1 MKRRWW
7 VFVAISALFI
17 LAVAVLMRVSSREE
31 AWRPWQGETAERD
44 LPAITGDTLRILVT
58 HDPLV
63 WEPGPG
69 GGTGL
74 AFEWLERFARI
85 HKLVPLAVPLHHPD
99 SLLTALWQGRGDVVA
114 APIMATREFERH
126 FAFAEAILELAPYLA
141 ELRVEMDGE
150 GTPGIAA
157 VHDSMLLAV
166 SSPFADNHY
175 RFDRDFAK
183 RSVLGLSARLS
194 EDELLM
200 DVLLDRTSAAV
211 VSGLRAAHE
220 SNRFPVLQF
229 DGPLGPPLEWRFVV
243 RRNAPLLR
251 EALNGWVADPKE
263 REARA
268 VLLRGFSGPIA
279 APGPLRSR
287 RMKGAMNDSISPFDE
302 YFREHA
308 NGLAYDWQL
317 LAAMA
322 WKESRFD
329 STVTSSKGAMGI
341 MQIMPR
347 TAARFGLDT
356 SSAMADHVRAAARYV
371 ARLDTLW
378 MRAIPDRQQR
388 LRFVLASYNAG
399 PGHIIDAQRLAAQLG
414 LDPERWEGHVER
426 AVLLLAK
433 PRYFQRPELK
443 NGYCKG
449 SQVFHYVRGV
459 LVVQEQLRARGR
471 AAKRKG

>member
-1 MKRRWW
+1 MKQRWW
-7 VFVAISALFI
+7 VFVAVSALFI
-17 LAVAVLMRVSSREE
+17 LGVAVLMRVSSREE
-31 AWRPWQGETAERD
+31 AWRPWQGETVERD
-44 LPAITGDTLRILVT
+44 LPMITGDTLRILVM

-74 AFEWLERFARI
+74 AFEWLERFARM
-85 HKLVPLAVPLHHPD
+85 HKVHPLAVPMDHPD
-99 SLLTALWQGRGDVVA
+99 SLLVALWQGRGDVVA
-114 APIMATREFERH
+114 SPIMATREFERH
-126 FAFAEAILELAPYLA
+126 FAFSEAILELTPYLA
-141 ELRVEMDGE
+141 DMRAEVDDAGI
-150 GTPGIAA
+150 PGIAA
-157 VHDSMLLAV
+157 VHDSMLIAAG
-166 SSPFADNHY
+166 SPFADDHY
-175 RFDRDFAK
+175 RFERTFAK

-200 DVLLDRTSAAV
+200 DVLVGRSSAAV
-211 VSGLRAAHE
+211 VSGLRAALE
-220 SNRFPVLQF
+220 SRRFPVLQF
-229 DGPLGPPLEWRFVV
+229 DGPVGPPMEWRFVV
-243 RRNAPLLR
+243 RRNAPLLLA
-251 EALNGWVADPKE
+251 ALSGWVTDAAE
-263 REARA
+263 REARGM
-268 VLLRGFSGPIA
+268 LLRGFTDPIA

-287 RMKGAMNDSISPFDE
+287 RMKGARNDSISPFDE

-308 NGLAYDWQL
+308 NGLSYDWQL

-356 SSAMADHVRAAARYV
+356 SSAMGDHIRAAARYV

-459 LVVQEQLRARGR
+459 LAVQEQLRARGGPT
-471 AAKRKG
+471 KRKA